1 MKSWGLTFSF
11 AWIGETAC
19 HWTLQFTLSVLSF
32 PSLPCL
38 HCPGFLWVAKARNYR
53 MLQHH
58 LASALGTSP
67 LPSVSF
73 IRAVACF
80 CWEFLHLPHKLNFGC
95 FIIKSVKYVGISVTS
110 LPWILL
116 LTFGDLGIQM
126 GRQKPLHFY
135 LSVEGT

>member
-19 HWTLQFTLSVLSF
+19 HWTLQFALSVLSF

-38 HCPGFLWVAKARNYR
+38 HCPGFLWVAKAWNYR
-53 MLQHH
+53 LLQHQ

-73 IRAVACF
+73 IKAVACF
-80 CWEFLHLPHKLNFGC
+80 CWEFLHLPHKLDVGC
-95 FIIKSVKYVGISVTS
+95 LIINICQERGDFCYVPAMDTAVHIWRFRNSDG
-110 LPWILL
+110 
-116 LTFGDLGIQM
+116 
-126 GRQKPLHFY
+126 
-135 LSVEGT
+135 